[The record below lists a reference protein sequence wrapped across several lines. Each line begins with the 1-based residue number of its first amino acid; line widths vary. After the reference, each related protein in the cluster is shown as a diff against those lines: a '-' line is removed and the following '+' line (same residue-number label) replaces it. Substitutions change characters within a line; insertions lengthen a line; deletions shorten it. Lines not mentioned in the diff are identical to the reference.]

1 MRTALK
7 LLATGCVSVVSAVCS
22 SGAAAQVPPSTLS
35 APFGQC
41 DAGYW
46 SSTRNLDDKAQF
58 PAATCSVNWKPKI
71 TPDIG
76 LGISARAGWHDSLD
90 ANRFALKLREV
101 FADFDGDAF
110 SLRLGKQVIAWGR
123 ADRINPTDSFSTR
136 DFTQLTSDDEDQR
149 LGVVAA
155 KLRYVVTPV
164 LSITGVVARFSAS
177 TAPSGSLPANW
188 LKPSEPIRADWAVKI
203 DRNGDGL
210 DWALSYFDGLER
222 LPRYRLDATQ
232 ATSPVF
238 VGEYER
244 SQKLGV
250 DFATSYGPWTFRGEA
265 SHAKLR
271 CQSCAEQTRGVS
283 RAVVGF
289 DRDFAGTANINLQI
303 FTNRR
308 SAYVPPPLAPGLAA
322 LVGRGLDRLNAE
334 YSNTDTG
341 MTIRLSDR
349 LLNEKLKWEIAVVKG
364 FKNGDALIRP
374 RVSYAFSDNVKLTV
388 GFDRYT
394 GPTQSYFGALK
405 KNQLSFLTAGVLF

>member
-1 MRTALK
+1 M
-7 LLATGCVSVVSAVCS
+7 
-22 SGAAAQVPPSTLS
+22 
-35 APFGQC
+35 
-41 DAGYW
+41 
-46 SSTRNLDDKAQF
+46 
-58 PAATCSVNWKPKI
+58 
-71 TPDIG
+71 
-76 LGISARAGWHDSLD
+76 
-90 ANRFALKLREV
+90 
-101 FADFDGDAF
+101 
-110 SLRLGKQVIAWGR
+110 
-123 ADRINPTDSFSTR
+123 
-136 DFTQLTSDDEDQR
+136 
-149 LGVVAA
+149 
-155 KLRYVVTPV
+155 
-164 LSITGVVARFSAS
+164 
-177 TAPSGSLPANW
+177 
-188 LKPSEPIRADWAVKI
+188 
-203 DRNGDGL
+203 
-210 DWALSYFDGLER
+210 
-222 LPRYRLDATQ
+222 
-232 ATSPVF
+232 
-238 VGEYER
+238 
-244 SQKLGV
+244 

-374 RVSYAFSDNVKLTV
+374 RVSYAFSDNVKLSA